1 MNPIINVSINVSK
14 VDKSKLYEGKQ
25 GKYLNLTLIPSKS
38 EYGDYMVVQSVS
50 KEDRAAGIKGAILG
64 NGKLVEPKASRPVR
78 PEPTP
83 ENQSDEIPF

>member
-64 NGKLVEPKASRPVR
+64 NGKLVEPKSSRPT
-78 PEPTP
+78 PTP
-83 ENQSDEIPF
+83 ENQVDNSDIPF